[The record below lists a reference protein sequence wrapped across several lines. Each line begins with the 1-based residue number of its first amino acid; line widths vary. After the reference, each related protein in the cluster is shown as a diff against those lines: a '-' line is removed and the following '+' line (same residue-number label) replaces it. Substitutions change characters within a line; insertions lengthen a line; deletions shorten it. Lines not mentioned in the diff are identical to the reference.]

1 MNLRDSVSPSPSAR
15 FCEERSGWVDEVVR
29 SFIQRAA
36 RRAPPALSQ
45 RLEEEWLADLAA
57 RRGAIPRLRFA
68 LGCSWATRVIAYELG
83 TPARAAAAATGHNR
97 G

>member
-1 MNLRDSVSPSPSAR
+1 MNLRDSLSPSPSAR

-29 SFIQRAA
+29 SLIQHAA
-36 RRAPPALSQ
+36 HRAPPALSQ